1 MKNFKHYHLSNIKWY
16 YFFVCCTFIVL
27 WTSKVSQLL
36 FVPTNTEIITK
47 HIFQVISNTTH
58 NNCWICIW
66 TQTTRLLSD
75 QIIYIK
81 KEFVGNLFSRPRIVK
96 RKIMY
101 RKVSIVGFN
110 ITFLSRSN
118 ADNFIWSIASHTNW
132 FSFINAIWQI

>member
-47 HIFQVISNTTH
+47 HIFQVISDTTY
-58 NNCWICIW
+58 NNCWSCIW

-81 KEFVGNLFSRPRIVK
+81 KEFVGNLFSRPRLVK
-96 RKIMY
+96 RKRLYTEKFQLLVLISHSFQDQMQIISY
-101 RKVSIVGFN
+101 KVLRLIL
-110 ITFLSRSN
+110 T
-118 ADNFIWSIASHTNW
+118 DSH
-132 FSFINAIWQI
+132 S